1 MDEDNKKRLQG
12 NFKKLSDNML
22 VSDIDAYL
30 FQNGVLNAEELE
42 TVSLSRGIT
51 PQEAARRLITILMK
65 GENSNFRYND
75 LVICKNSPDYLLI
88 L

>member
-1 MDEDNKKRLQG
+1 MDDENKKRLQG

-22 VSDIDAYL
+22 VSEVDAYL
-30 FQNGVLNAEELE
+30 FQNGVLTSEELE

-65 GENSNFRYND
+65 GENSNFRY
-75 LVICKNSPDYLLI
+75 
-88 L
+88 